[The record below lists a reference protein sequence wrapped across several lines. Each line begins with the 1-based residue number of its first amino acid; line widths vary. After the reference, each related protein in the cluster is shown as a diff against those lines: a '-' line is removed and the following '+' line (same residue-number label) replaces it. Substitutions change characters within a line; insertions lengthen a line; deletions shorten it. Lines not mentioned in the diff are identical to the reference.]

1 MCFGSKKSFSIIAL
15 AGMLIFALFPYIT
28 TSPGLRFEHV
38 YIYVSLIFFLCLFF
52 AYGYGNFLSKK
63 LLLVFFLYLCLF
75 VFIFVRSLL
84 SNSLSLAFLSAV
96 ENMFQPL
103 AIIFLVGVWMSNS
116 DSYEVDNT
124 LEKII
129 KVALFLTVLNT
140 FFIFSQIFF
149 DVWWLTKHFVG
160 EQFKTASESISWY
173 RGGGKGRFTGVF
185 DQPFESGLF
194 YSLVF
199 YLWVYYGAKVSTK
212 SLIWALSG
220 CMVFIGGWLSGSKVF
235 LFIGMFT
242 GIVLWFFL
250 IRGQIWQTLC
260 FLCSIVFLNII
271 LSFFTKVGM
280 FASLFKGG
288 YAYKEPFL
296 KVVSGARFG
305 LSEHSKIEDNFYL
318 VWGRNPIVGDGF
330 PSNYALDSA
339 YLQIFSYGG
348 MIGCLLYMLV
358 IAELSCIGLRGFY
371 ITKEKALLLSI
382 LALIFFAGFGA
393 PVLTINRVSIFI
405 WVVVSLLIIS
415 IGSRS
420 KVNSKIWDKIFA
432 RG

>member
-1 MCFGSKKSFSIIAL
+1 MIDMHFDSKKSFSVLAL
-15 AGMLIFALFPYIT
+15 ACMLIFALFPYIT

-38 YIYVSLIFFLCLFF
+38 YIYASLILSLCLFF
-52 AYGYGNFLSKK
+52 AYGHGKFLSKQ
-63 LLLVFFLYLCLF
+63 LLLVFFLYFGLF

-84 SNSLSLAFLSAV
+84 SNSLSLDFISAL

-116 DSYEVDNT
+116 DSYEVNDT
-124 LEKII
+124 FEKII
-129 KVALFLTVLNT
+129 KVSLFLAVLNT
-140 FFIFSQIFF
+140 CFIFYQIFF
-149 DVWWLTKHFVG
+149 DSWWLTKHFVG

-212 SLIWALSG
+212 SLVWALSG

-242 GIVLWFFL
+242 GIALWLFL
-250 IRGQIWQTLC
+250 IRGQIWQTLS
-260 FLCSIVFLNII
+260 FLFTIVFLNII
-271 LSFFTKVGM
+271 LSFFTKMGM

-288 YAYKEPFL
+288 YFYKEPFL

-305 LSEHSKIEDNFYL
+305 LSERSKIEDNFYF

-330 PSNYALDSA
+330 PSSYALDSA

-358 IAELSCIGLRGFY
+358 IAELSYLCLRGFY

-393 PVLTINRVSIFI
+393 PVLTINRVSIYI
-405 WVVVSLLIIS
+405 WVVVSLLILS
-415 IGSRS
+415 IDSGS
-420 KVNSKIWDKIFA
+420 KVNSRIWN
-432 RG
+432 